1 MELKE
6 IRLGKRLTQ
15 EAAAKLLNITRRTYI
30 KYEKNEIGIDN
41 FKLKY
46 YCEVLN
52 NYNLIDE
59 EHGVLSIEEIKKISS
74 DIFKQYDVEYAYLF
88 GSYSR
93 NEAKE
98 NSDIDILVAIPIDGL
113 KFYGL
118 IESLRDN
125 LKKRIDLLD
134 LYQLENNF
142 ELTKDILKDGIKI
155 YEKGEKW

>member
-74 DIFKQYDVEYAYLF
+74 DILSNITWNMHIYL
-88 GSYSR
+88 
-93 NEAKE
+93 EASLEMRQKK
-98 NSDIDILVAIPIDGL
+98 IVT
-113 KFYGL
+113 L
-118 IESLRDN
+118 I
-125 LKKRIDLLD
+125 
-134 LYQLENNF
+134 F
-142 ELTKDILKDGIKI
+142 
-155 YEKGEKW
+155 